1 MNNAGYQVYQQTN
14 IMTADEKRLIIMC
27 YEEAI
32 YSLKKAKTHF
42 LNQDYVAKAK
52 AVQKALD
59 ILNELRVA
67 LNFEKGGII
76 AKNLDLIYGFLI
88 RYILDADIKKD
99 MKVFEQAASIL
110 SELKSA
116 WEHIFYGNVQNES
129 LYSSESQPLVI
140 S

>member
-1 MNNAGYQVYQQTN
+1 MNNSGYQVYQQTD

-32 YSLKKAKTHF
+32 YSLKSVKNQF
-42 LNQDYVAKAK
+42 LNQDYEAKGK

-59 ILNELRVA
+59 IINELRVA

-88 RYILDADIKKD
+88 RYILDADLKKD
-99 MKVFEQAASIL
+99 IKAFEQAASIL
-110 SELKSA
+110 NELKSA
-116 WEHIFYGNVQNES
+116 WEQIFYRNVKRET
-129 LYSSESQPLVI
+129 LYASETQPIMI

>member
-1 MNNAGYQVYQQTN
+1 
-14 IMTADEKRLIIMC
+14 MC

-32 YSLKKAKTHF
+32 HSLKSAKTSF
-42 LNQDYVAKAK
+42 LNQDYVAKGK
-52 AVQKALD
+52 EVQKALD

-67 LNFEKGGII
+67 LNFERGGII

-99 MKVFEQAASIL
+99 MKAFEQAASIL

-116 WEHIFYGNVQNES
+116 WEQIFYGNVQS
-129 LYSSESQPLVI
+129 KSFYISEAQPLI

>member
-1 MNNAGYQVYQQTN
+1 MNNAGYRVYKQTN
-14 IMTADEKRLIIMC
+14 ILTADEKRLIILC

-32 YSLKKAKTHF
+32 NSLRSAKTNY
-42 LNQDYVAKAK
+42 LKENYEAKGQ

-59 ILNELRVA
+59 IINELRVA

-88 RYILDADIKKD
+88 RHILDADIKKD
-99 MKVFEQAASIL
+99 IKGLEQAASIL

-116 WEHIFYGNVQNES
+116 WEQVFYGNKSNQS
-129 LYSSESQPLVI
+129 LYASETQGSLI

>member
-1 MNNAGYQVYQQTN
+1 MNNGCYQLYQQTN
-14 IMTADEKRLIIMC
+14 IMTADEKKLIIMC

-32 YSLKKAKTHF
+32 YSLKSAKTHF
-42 LNQDYVAKAK
+42 LNQDYVTKGK

-59 ILNELRVA
+59 ILNELRGA
-67 LNFEKGGII
+67 LNFERGGII

-99 MKVFEQAASIL
+99 MKAFDQAASIL

-116 WEHIFYGNVQNES
+116 WEQIFYGNVQSKS
-129 LYSSESQPLVI
+129 LYSTEAHSLI

>member
-1 MNNAGYQVYQQTN
+1 MNKGGYQVYQQTN
-14 IMTADEKRLIIMC
+14 IMTADAKRLIIMC

-32 YSLKKAKTHF
+32 YSLKSAKNHF
-42 LNQDYVAKAK
+42 INQDYVAKGQ
-52 AVQKALD
+52 AVQKAID

-76 AKNLDLIYGFLI
+76 AKNLDLLYGFLI
-88 RYILDADIKKD
+88 SYILNGDVKKD
-99 MKVFEQAASIL
+99 TKAFEQAASIL

-116 WEHIFYGNVQNES
+116 WEQILGGNAKREN
-129 LYSSESQPLVI
+129 LYAYETQPSII